1 MSRINQCWET
11 INLVIMITKLQGNSP
26 PSFSS
31 SHWKSRFSHFQL
43 MFIIITH
50 QCAVLY
56 QLYGIFL
63 QLSKN
68 GSNIL
73 FAFMG
78 SCIWIIKQTLSHP
91 VYGTETCAS
100 SVLEQNCSLS
110 HSSLGITVPV
120 WHQWLT
126 CSLKSQM
133 EMRTFGQM
141 RFLTMPWSSTTTP
154 RSSSIYFLAS
164 LQNDQILSSSPCALP
179 PIDCPLCLDPLVQW

>member
-11 INLVIMITKLQGNSP
+11 INLVIMITNLQGNSP

-91 VYGTETCAS
+91 VYRTETCAS

-110 HSSLGITVPV
+110 QLQYQYGINDLLAPSSLRWRCV
-120 WHQWLT
+120 
-126 CSLKSQM
+126 
-133 EMRTFGQM
+133 R
-141 RFLTMPWSSTTTP
+141 
-154 RSSSIYFLAS
+154 LARW
-164 LQNDQILSSSPCALP
+164 DSSPCLGRQQP
-179 PIDCPLCLDPLVQW
+179 HLDPRRYIFWLHSKMIKSCPQALVLYLP